1 MFFLKL
7 AFRIVTQALVSLDAN
22 ALTMM
27 DGMGWTSPEAHKLF
41 NLVAQRQAEERRNQ
55 RERLSD
61 RVKTLPILQ
70 ETLDQLCLLS
80 PQDFE
85 RVMRAHPA
93 YKAQRDIKSI
103 ETMLEVFHRAMS
115 DLNTVI
121 GDFPTL
127 GPPDARIE
135 REALEKEISIRVNK
149 EILAAVSASQ
159 ALVDYSRRMKDQF
172 DASVF
177 DKKRM
182 EIFDENEHVL
192 VKDLRNLLVH
202 RLHTAANWQTIYSK
216 DGRSTHFKID
226 TEDLLADAELS
237 AAAKKCLI
245 TLGETIDVFE
255 LLSRYAERV
264 DQFYGWLLPQVEQ
277 HLPEAVR
284 GFRNCRYTV
293 KRHHGRQSYKLM
305 LALWMQGNVDPYA
318 HLPKH
323 LTSEELAAALSLPHQ
338 SPVQVDY
345 IISCVDRTSICDEEL
360 RKLVY
365 RLFKVTEP
373 NDDRASL

>member
-1 MFFLKL
+1 LKL
-7 AFRIVTQALVSLDAN
+7 AFGILTEALVARETN

-41 NLVAQRQAEERRNQ
+41 NLVAQHQAVERRNQ

-61 RVKTLPILQ
+61 VVKTLPTLP

-93 YKAQRDIKSI
+93 YKAQRNIESI

-127 GPPDARIE
+127 GPPDARTE

-172 DASVF
+172 DASIF

-182 EIFDENEHVL
+182 EIFDENEHAL

-202 RLHTAANWQTIYSK
+202 RLHTAANWQTIYSS

-226 TEDLLADAELS
+226 AEDLLADAELS
-237 AAAKKCLI
+237 AAAKKCLL

-255 LLSRYAERV
+255 LLSRYAQRV
-264 DQFYGWLLPQVEQ
+264 DQFYRWLLPQVEQ
-277 HLPEAVR
+277 HLPEEVR
-284 GFRNCRYTV
+284 DFRNCRDTV

-318 HLPKH
+318 HLSKH

-345 IISCVDRTSICDEEL
+345 IISRVDRTSICDEEL

-365 RLFKVTEP
+365 RLFKVTDP
-373 NDDRASL
+373 TDDRASL